1 MKDINI
7 TVLVGRLTKDGEL
20 KYAKSG
26 LPILAFSLAVNRSV
40 KQGDQWKD
48 EASFIDCEYM
58 GKPAEAVARYLTK
71 GQQVGVE
78 GELKQDRWEQNGQTR
93 SKLVVSA
100 HNVRL
105 MGGQSAKNDE
115 VAF

>member
-7 TVLVGRLTKDGEL
+7 VILVGRLTKDGEL

-40 KQGDQWKD
+40 KQGDGWKD
-48 EASFIDCEYM
+48 EVSFIDCEHM

-78 GELKQDRWEQNGQTR
+78 GELKQDRWEQNGQAR

-105 MGGQSAKNDE
+105 MGGKQEAIDY
-115 VAF
+115 